1 MLNLVRIGQFTVI
14 ALLALNF
21 ALAACGRSP
30 TPAPPP
36 TSKPTE
42 APTMPPTAQ
51 PTETPTPAVPP
62 GAEIGGSPT
71 VTPDYPPAVLAAINA
86 LSTQRNIPA
95 DQIVV
100 VNYEAVDWNNAC
112 LGLAGSG
119 EMCAEVITPGYRIV
133 LRGGGGEFEFHTNGD
148 GTAIRQK

>member
-1 MLNLVRIGQFTVI
+1 MLKLKRNNQITAIGI
-14 ALLALNF
+14 LALTF
-21 ALAACGRSP
+21 VVAACSQPP
-30 TPAPPP
+30 TSAPPP

-71 VTPDYPPAVLAAINA
+71 ATPDYPPAVLAAINA
-86 LSTQRNIPA
+86 LSTQKNIPA
-95 DQIVV
+95 DQIAVV
-100 VNYEAVDWNNAC
+100 DYEAVDWNNAC